1 MRRIPVLLGTFALCG
16 LLIGCG
22 GDSRDYLV
30 TQTVSLMNEAATATT
45 GITESVN
52 TAVKAS
58 GKVRDKLDL
67 TEAVK
72 ATDAL
77 RDTGKKLQ
85 EMKQRTE
92 NLRGTISEEERSEN
106 ADEYRNKIVASLQE
120 LTKAKD
126 ALQVAL
132 AEAEKLNRKE
142 AEKLRVKIREAEG
155 PFEAVARQQ

>member
-1 MRRIPVLLGTFALCG
+1 MTRIPVLLGTFVLCG
-16 LLIGCG
+16 LLVGCG
-22 GDSRDYLV
+22 NDNREYLV
-30 TQTVSLMNEAATATT
+30 TQTVSLMNEAATATD
-45 GITESVN
+45 GITSSVKD
-52 TAVKAS
+52 AVKKA
-58 GKVRDKLDL
+58 GDDKNKLDL
-67 TEAVK
+67 SAAVK
-72 ATDAL
+72 ATEPL
-77 RDTGKKLQ
+77 KDTGKKLQ

-106 ADEYRNKIVASLQE
+106 ADEYRNKIVSSLQE